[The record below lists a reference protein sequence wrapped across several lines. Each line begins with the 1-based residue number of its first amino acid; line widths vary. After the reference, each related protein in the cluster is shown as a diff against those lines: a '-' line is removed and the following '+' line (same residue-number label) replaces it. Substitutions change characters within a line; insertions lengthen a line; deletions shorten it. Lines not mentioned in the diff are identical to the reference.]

1 MRSYER
7 KAAPGRIRVERLAQL
22 VFALVA
28 LVALS
33 GYFFGYGETKVHLD
47 ALIVLLCA
55 SAIGTLL
62 MQTVMKT
69 DFGAF

>member
-1 MRSYER
+1 MNNYAR
-7 KAAPGRIRVERLAQL
+7 KDAPGKIRLERLAQL
-22 VFALVA
+22 VFAIVA
-28 LVALS
+28 LASLA

-62 MQTVMKT
+62 MQAVLKT
-69 DFGAF
+69 DYGTF